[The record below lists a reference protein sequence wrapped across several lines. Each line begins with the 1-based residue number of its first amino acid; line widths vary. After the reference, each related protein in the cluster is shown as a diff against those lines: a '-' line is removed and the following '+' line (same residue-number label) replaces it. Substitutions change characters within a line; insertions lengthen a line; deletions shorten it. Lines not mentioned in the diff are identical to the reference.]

1 MKIPVVLS
9 TDLYYHIGDSDDH
22 FDAACYL
29 TCSEFEHRGILLDH
43 NVGRRGRS
51 QDGDRVLAKLM
62 ELSGNVCPFA
72 YGLQNFHMND
82 ECDKALDNPCQDGQ
96 QLLRTAL
103 EGSGKLTI
111 IAVGACT
118 DLGVAVVRLPKLM
131 KNKVER
137 IYLVATYAGHN
148 LQTQERNAADDP
160 VALRLLL
167 NSELSIT
174 ILPCDITCW
183 PFDFY
188 RLVGSRNPLCDFLAK
203 EVFWVYPVREPM
215 GPPVEQAEMH
225 REIYHE

>member
-43 NVGRRGRS
+43 NAGRRGRS

-62 ELSGNVCPFA
+62 ELSGNVH
-72 YGLQNFHMND
+72 GLQNFHVND
-82 ECDKALDNPCQDGQ
+82 EGDKALDNPCQDGQ

-103 EGSGKLTI
+103 EGPGKLTI

-118 DLGVAVVRLPKLM
+118 DSGVALVRLPKLM

-160 VALRLLL
+160 VAPRLLL
-167 NSELSIT
+167 NLELPI
-174 ILPCDITCW
+174 I
-183 PFDFY
+183 
-188 RLVGSRNPLCDFLAK
+188 
-203 EVFWVYPVREPM
+203 
-215 GPPVEQAEMH
+215 
-225 REIYHE
+225 